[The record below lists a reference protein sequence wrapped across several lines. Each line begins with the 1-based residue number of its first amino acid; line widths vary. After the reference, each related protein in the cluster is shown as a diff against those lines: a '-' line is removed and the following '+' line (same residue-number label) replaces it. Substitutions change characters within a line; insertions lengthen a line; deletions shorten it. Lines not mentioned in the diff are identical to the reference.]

1 MRVYIKSNTIV
12 TGEPKTFDCNSNLS
26 NVIDKNLKNETQ
38 MIIKHKESLVEQKI

>member
-1 MRVYIKSNTIV
+1 MSVYIKGNTIV
-12 TGEPKTFDCNSNLS
+12 TGEPKTFDCNSNFS